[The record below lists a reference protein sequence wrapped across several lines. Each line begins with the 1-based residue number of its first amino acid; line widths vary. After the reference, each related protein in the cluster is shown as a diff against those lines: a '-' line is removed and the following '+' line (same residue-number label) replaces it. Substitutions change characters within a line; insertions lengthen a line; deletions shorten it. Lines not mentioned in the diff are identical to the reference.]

1 MPKRTLALYLLK
13 PDVSRAEDA
22 LHGSTSS
29 TYEVSGLRDGKLF
42 LRRTRKDEPHWLAF
56 LRPHLDRQ
64 PTDRSTA
71 SLSGVLVFRV
81 NRRWFALTF
90 GYGRTLLDPEMV
102 VSDFGLR
109 AALNSV
115 DPDELR
121 SIDAK
126 TLEELTVLTRR
137 QLSRGASITTFEL
150 DLNRDLVRAVRGRS
164 NDRTFAEQ
172 VSGSD
177 ALRMTADFAFA
188 DIAPRARV
196 AHKLYRAKT
205 YQQRFAWI
213 DHVQLVTEPAKESE
227 LDEELEEIIT
237 SSNTGRIYLAAPSIL
252 DEDDFGGFRLL
263 STKNDITFE
272 LRWQDYLDLKQG
284 QPSLASLR
292 RDRIAVISGAT
303 EEAVLQWPVYRALVV
318 EFERGGT
325 RYVLTG
331 GDWFEVDPSYARE
344 TRRIV
349 ERHETATLGF
359 PAARL
364 DEAEGDYNARVCQEL
379 GASARLMDRRLFRAT
394 QSQDPIEFCDI
405 VLKPNKIVHVKRKSG
420 SATLSHLFSQGAVSG
435 ELLHFDEG
443 FRNSVRETLRGG
455 SGFGQVIRAG
465 TLNPSS
471 YEIAFGIIAPAAS
484 RNRHFLPF
492 FSQVNFRRCVEQ
504 LTGRGY
510 AVSLSR
516 IDIA

>member
-325 RYVLTG
+325 R
-331 GDWFEVDPSYARE
+331 
-344 TRRIV
+344 
-349 ERHETATLGF
+349 
-359 PAARL
+359 
-364 DEAEGDYNARVCQEL
+364 
-379 GASARLMDRRLFRAT
+379 
-394 QSQDPIEFCDI
+394 
-405 VLKPNKIVHVKRKSG
+405 
-420 SATLSHLFSQGAVSG
+420 
-435 ELLHFDEG
+435 
-443 FRNSVRETLRGG
+443 
-455 SGFGQVIRAG
+455 
-465 TLNPSS
+465 
-471 YEIAFGIIAPAAS
+471 
-484 RNRHFLPF
+484 
-492 FSQVNFRRCVEQ
+492 
-504 LTGRGY
+504 
-510 AVSLSR
+510 
-516 IDIA
+516 